1 MSAINLP
8 AEAENRLAAWCRAT
22 GAQPDRLVSDAV
34 LWYLE
39 EQEDIRLAEKRLADV
54 RAGKEGVVP
63 LRGLMRRYGVE
74 S

>member
-8 AEAENRLAAWCRAT
+8 AGVASRFHAWCRVT
-22 GAQPDRLVSDAV
+22 GARPDRLISDAV

-54 RAGKEGVVP
+54 RAGKEGAVP
-63 LRGLMRRYGVE
+63 LEDLMRRYGVE
-74 S
+74 V